1 MADEVEAPSAEQQS
15 AGKKGKVRLNFQAA
29 LNLFQVVIV
38 LPSCLCSTAGRSHG
52 TTMASSTGRSPSL
65 RQKTILQACWRRA
78 PLLCCSQS
86 TEVSD
91 CCERTQGFPG
101 AKDNVLPESPVI
113 LACPGHIHTK
123 EVLHASHS
131 LCASY
136 SHCVHSKSNPD
147 GVGRLI
153 AEAGSSPT

>member
-91 CCERTQGFPG
+91 CCERTQASQAPR
-101 AKDNVLPESPVI
+101 ATPACQSW
-113 LACPGHIHTK
+113 LALVTYTQRRSCMPRIAF
-123 EVLHASHS
+123 VPRIAIV
-131 LCASY
+131 Y
-136 SHCVHSKSNPD
+136 HSKSNPE
-147 GVGRLI
+147 GVG
-153 AEAGSSPT
+153 